1 MSCLSKRQVS
11 ARAHIV
17 DRVTTFDDAERFHP
31 ASLGEWR
38 QWLAQHH
45 GRGSGVW
52 LVSWRRESGRPV
64 IEYED
69 SVLEALCFGWID
81 STRKVLDD
89 DRVMMWFAPRRPQS
103 TWVRNNKERVARLE
117 AEGRMQPAG
126 RALVEAAK
134 ANGMWT
140 VFDDAEAGVVHP
152 TLAARL
158 AGDPAAAAAWD
169 ALTPGQRKR
178 HLMDLALAKTPA
190 TVAKRVD
197 AVLAALE

>member
-1 MSCLSKRQVS
+1 MSV
-11 ARAHIV
+11 RAPIV
-17 DRVTTFDDAERFHP
+17 GVVTAFDDAERFHP
-31 ASLGEWR
+31 GSVTEWR
-38 QWLAQHH
+38 EWLAEHH
-45 GRGSGVW
+45 ARGRGVW
-52 LVSWRRESGRPV
+52 LVFWRRESGGPV
-64 IEYED
+64 IEYEE

-152 TLAARL
+152 SLAARL
-158 AGDPAAAAAWD
+158 AADSGAAAAWD
-169 ALTPGQRKR
+169 ALTPARRKR
-178 HLMDLALAKTPA
+178 HLMDLALAKTPE
-190 TVAKRVD
+190 TLAKRVD
-197 AVLAALE
+197 AVLGSLVSTP

>member
-1 MSCLSKRQVS
+1 MRGY
-11 ARAHIV
+11 RR
-17 DRVTTFDDAERFHP
+17 DMTTFDEAERFHP
-31 ASLGEWR
+31 VSQDEWR
-38 QWLAQHH
+38 QWLARHH
-45 GRGSGVW
+45 DRGRGVW
-52 LVSWRRESGRPV
+52 LVFWRRDSGRPV

-117 AEGRMQPAG
+117 AQGRMQPAG

-140 VFDDAEAGVVHP
+140 LFDDAEAGVVHP
-152 TLAARL
+152 AIAARL
-158 AGDPAAAAAWD
+158 AADPAAAAAWD
-169 ALTPGQRKR
+169 ALTPAQRKR

-190 TVAKRVD
+190 TLSKRVD
-197 AVLAALE
+197 VVLASLE

>member
-1 MSCLSKRQVS
+1 M
-11 ARAHIV
+11 
-17 DRVTTFDDAERFHP
+17 
-31 ASLGEWR
+31 
-38 QWLAQHH
+38 
-45 GRGSGVW
+45 
-52 LVSWRRESGRPV
+52 
-64 IEYED
+64 
-69 SVLEALCFGWID
+69 LEALCFGWID

-103 TWVRNNKERVARLE
+103 TWVRNNKDRVARLE

-140 VFDDAEAGVVHP
+140 IFDDAEAGVVHP
-152 TLAARL
+152 ALAERL
-158 AGDPAAAAAWD
+158 SADPAASAAWD
-169 ALTPGQRKR
+169 ALTSARRKR

-197 AVLAALE
+197 AVMVALASRVSRGG

>member
-1 MSCLSKRQVS
+1 MT
-11 ARAHIV
+11 AM
-17 DRVTTFDDAERFHP
+17 DDAERFHP
-31 ASLGEWR
+31 DSLDDWR
-38 QWLAQHH
+38 AWLSEHH
-45 GRGSGVW
+45 GRGHGVW
-52 LVSWRRESGRPV
+52 LVFWRRTSGGPV
-64 IEYED
+64 MEYED

-126 RALVEAAK
+126 LALVTVAK

-152 TLAARL
+152 DLAAAL
-158 AGDPAAAAAWD
+158 ADDLQASAAWE
-169 ALTPGQRKR
+169 ALTPAQRKR
-178 HLMDLALAKTPA
+178 HLMDLALAKTQA
-190 TVAKRVD
+190 TLAKRVD
-197 AVLAALE
+197 AVLDALRQRF